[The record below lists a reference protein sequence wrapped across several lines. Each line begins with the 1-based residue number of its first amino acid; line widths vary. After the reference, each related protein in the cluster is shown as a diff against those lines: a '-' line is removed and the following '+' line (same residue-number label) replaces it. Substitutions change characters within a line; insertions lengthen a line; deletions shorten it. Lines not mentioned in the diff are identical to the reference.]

1 MAHRTILTERQRN
14 ALFSLPTDKPSLL
27 EHYTLAD
34 DDLEYIRE
42 RRRPENKLGF
52 ALQLCALRYPGR
64 TLAPGELIP
73 DEILAFI
80 GAQIG
85 ISEDALATYAKRRQ
99 TRHQHMDALRAL
111 YSFKSFSG
119 RSAHELRAWL
129 FDKAIDARSSKSLV
143 REFVAECRRMQ
154 IILPAIS
161 TIERLC
167 ADALVHAERQ
177 IDATITNRLD
187 SVARERLD
195 TLLAEMVKDQ
205 LSRFVWLRQF
215 EIGNNSADA
224 NRLLDRLEFLQT
236 MSISRDIL
244 EGVPAYRISR
254 LRRYGERYFIDDLRD
269 MVSER
274 RYAIMAVCIVEW
286 QMAIADCVVET
297 HDRIV
302 GKTWREAKRICDI
315 KIADA
320 KIAVH
325 STLRSFKDIGTTLIE
340 AHNDEQPLEKA
351 IAWTELEQLVATA
364 TKLTNTMA
372 ADPLAHVSN
381 GYNRFRRYAP
391 RMLHALDIQA
401 TPVCQGLLAA
411 IDVIRSEQKS
421 DSLPTNF
428 LRRTSKWQRHIKTG
442 DHRIW
447 EVAVMFHIREA
458 FRSGDIWLAHS
469 RQFCD
474 LKQTLVPAVSVAAT
488 LRLAVPYA
496 PDEWIASRRQLMQD
510 NLHHLAKAVRS
521 GSLPHGTIKD
531 GKLIIERLQAI
542 TPEGADDYVLD
553 LYHRLP
559 EIRITDILLEVDADL
574 GFTEAFTHLRTGAPC
589 KDKIGLLNVLLSEG
603 INLGLSKM
611 AEASNTHNFWQL
623 SRLSRWHI
631 ESEAI
636 NRALAI
642 VIDGQHNLP
651 MSEMWGVGETASSDG
666 QFFPT
671 TRQGEAMNLINAK
684 YGNTPGLKA
693 YTHVSDQFAP
703 FTTQNIPATVNE
715 APYILDGLLM
725 NETGKQIKE
734 QYADTG
740 GFTDHVFAMTALLGF
755 RFVPRIRDLPSKRL
769 YLFDPSRTPKELKD
783 LVGGKIRE
791 KLIRDNWPDILR
803 LAATAASGTIPPS
816 QLLRKLA
823 SYPRQ
828 HELAVALREIGRVER
843 TLFMMQW
850 LLDTNLQRRAQI
862 GLNKGEAHH
871 ALKNALRIGRQGE
884 IRDRT
889 SESQHYRL
897 AGLNLLA
904 AIIIYWNTKHLG
916 QVVTQ
921 RQKLRLATPD
931 ELLSHV
937 SPLGWAHIL
946 LTGEYRWPKN
956 A

>member
-1 MAHRTILTERQRN
+1 MAHRTILTERHRN
-14 ALFSLPTDKPSLL
+14 VLFALPTDEPSLL
-27 EHYTLAD
+27 KHYTLAD

-52 ALQLCALRYPGR
+52 ALQLCALRFPGR
-64 TLAPGELIP
+64 TLAPGELISE
-73 DEILAFI
+73 EILAFI

-99 TRHQHMDALRAL
+99 TRHQHMDALRAI
-111 YSFKSFSG
+111 YGFKSFSG
-119 RSAHELRAWL
+119 RGARELKTWLIDRAV
-129 FDKAIDARSSKSLV
+129 DARSSEGLV
-143 REFVAECRRMQ
+143 RNFVEECRRTQ

-167 ADALVHAERQ
+167 ANALVHAERQ
-177 IDATITNRLD
+177 IDTTITDRLD
-187 SVARERLD
+187 SAARERLD
-195 TLLAEMVKDQ
+195 TLLAEMVKGQ

-215 EIGNNSADA
+215 QISNNSADA
-224 NRLLDRLEFLQT
+224 NRLLDRLEFLQKVN
-236 MSISRDIL
+236 ISRAIL
-244 EGVPAYRISR
+244 EGIPAHRISR
-254 LRRYGERYFIDDLRD
+254 LRRHGERYFIDDLRD
-269 MVSER
+269 MISER
-274 RYAIMAVCIVEW
+274 RYAIMVVCIVEW
-286 QMAIADCVVET
+286 QTAIADCIVET

-302 GKTWREAKRICDI
+302 GKTWRDAKRICEA
-315 KIADA
+315 KIADE
-320 KIAVH
+320 KTVTH

-351 IAWTELEQLVATA
+351 IAWAELEQLVATV
-364 TKLTNTMA
+364 TKLTDTMA

-391 RMLHALDIQA
+391 RMLRALDIQA
-401 TPVCQGLLAA
+401 AQACKSLLTA
-411 IDVIRSEQKS
+411 IDLIRSDQQPAL
-421 DSLPTNF
+421 LPTNF
-428 LRRTSKWQRHIKTG
+428 LRRASKWYRHIKTG

-469 RQFCD
+469 RQFSD
-474 LKQTLVPAVSVAAT
+474 LKETLVPAAAVPAT
-488 LRLAVPYA
+488 LRLAVPYT
-496 PDEWIASRRQLMQD
+496 PDEWIASRRKLMQE
-510 NLHHLAKAVRS
+510 NLHSLAKAVRS
-521 GSLPHGTIKD
+521 GSLPHGSVKD
-531 GKLIIERLQAI
+531 GKLIVERLQASV
-542 TPEGADDYVLD
+542 PEGADDLVLD
-553 LYHRLP
+553 LYQRLP
-559 EIRITDILLEVDADL
+559 EVRITDILLEVDVDL
-574 GFTEAFTHLRTGAPC
+574 SFTEAFTHLRTGAPC

-651 MSEMWGVGETASSDG
+651 MADIWGLGETASSDG

-703 FTTQNIPATVNE
+703 FATQTIPATVNE

-769 YLFDPSRTPKELKD
+769 YLFDTAKTPKELQG
-783 LVGGKIRE
+783 LIGGKIRE

-803 LAATAASGTIPPS
+803 LAATAASGTVPPS

-828 HELAVALREIGRVER
+828 HELAVTLREIGRVER

-850 LLDTNLQRRAQI
+850 LLDTNMQRRAQI

-871 ALKNALRIGRQGE
+871 ALKNALRIGRQSE

-889 SESQHYRL
+889 TESQHYRL

-916 QVVTQ
+916 IAVTK
-921 RQKLRLATPD
+921 RQKSGHPIPD
-931 ELLSHV
+931 ELLCHV

>member
-1 MAHRTILTERQRN
+1 MVHRTILTERQRN
-14 ALFSLPTDKPSLL
+14 ALFTLPSDEPSLL
-27 EHYTLAD
+27 KHYTLAD
-34 DDLEYIRE
+34 DDLEHISQ
-42 RRRPENKLGF
+42 RRRSENKLGF

-64 TLAPGELIP
+64 ALAPGELIP
-73 DEILAFI
+73 QEILAFI

-85 ISEDALATYAKRRQ
+85 ISEDALAIYAKRRQ
-99 TRHQHMDALRAL
+99 TRHQHMDALRSI
-111 YSFKSFSG
+111 YGYKSFSS
-119 RSAHELRAWL
+119 RCARELKAWL
-129 FDKAIDARSSKSLV
+129 FDQAVDTRSNEGLV
-143 REFVAECRRMQ
+143 KQFFEECRRTQ

-167 ADALVHAERQ
+167 ADALVHAERK
-177 IDATITNRLD
+177 IDVTITDRLD
-187 SVARERLD
+187 STTRERLD
-195 TLLAEMVKDQ
+195 LLLAEMVKDQ

-215 EIGNNSADA
+215 ESGNNSADA
-224 NRLLDRLEFLQT
+224 NRLLDRLEFLQK
-236 MSISRDIL
+236 MNISHDIL
-244 EGVPAYRISR
+244 EGIPVHRISR
-254 LRRYGERYFIDDLRD
+254 LRRHGERYFIDDLRD
-269 MVSER
+269 MVCER
-274 RYAIMAVCIVEW
+274 QYAIMAVCIVEW
-286 QMAIADCVVET
+286 QTAIADCVVET

-302 GKTWREAKRICDI
+302 GKTWRDAKRICDT
-315 KIADA
+315 KISDA
-320 KIAVH
+320 KTAVH
-325 STLRSFKDIGTTLIE
+325 STLRSFKDVGTTLIE
-340 AHNDEQPLEKA
+340 ARNDEQPLEKA
-351 IAWTELEQLVATA
+351 IAWAELEQLVATA
-364 TKLTNTMA
+364 TTLTDTMA
-372 ADPLAHVSN
+372 ADPLTHVSN
-381 GYNRFRRYAP
+381 GHNRFRRYAP
-391 RMLHALDIQA
+391 RMLRALDIQA
-401 TPVCQGLLAA
+401 APVCQGLLAA
-411 IDVIRSEQKS
+411 IDTVRDEQKS
-421 DSLPTNF
+421 KSLPTNF
-428 LRRTSKWQRHIKTG
+428 LRRASKWLRHIKTN

-458 FRSGDIWLAHS
+458 FRSGDIWLTHS
-469 RQFCD
+469 RQFSD
-474 LKQTLVPAVSVAAT
+474 LKQTLVPTTLVSAT
-488 LRLAVPYA
+488 LRLAVPYT
-496 PDEWIASRRQLMQD
+496 PDEWITSRRQLMQD
-510 NLHHLAKAVRS
+510 NLHSLAKSVRF
-521 GSLPHGTIKD
+521 GSLPHGAVKD
-531 GKLIIERLQAI
+531 GKLIVERLQAI
-542 TPEGADDYVLD
+542 TSVGADDLVLD
-553 LYHRLP
+553 LYQRLP
-559 EIRITDILLEVDADL
+559 EIRVTDILLEVDADL

-636 NRALAI
+636 NRALAV
-642 VIDGQHNLP
+642 VIDGQRNLP
-651 MSEMWGVGETASSDG
+651 MAEMWGVGETASSDG

-693 YTHVSDQFAP
+693 YTHVSDQFSP
-703 FTTQNIPATVNE
+703 FATQTFPATVNE

-725 NETGKQIKE
+725 SETGKQIKE

-769 YLFDPSRTPKELKD
+769 YLFDPSKTPRELKG

-803 LAATAASGTIPPS
+803 LAATAASGAIPPS

-916 QVVTQ
+916 VAVSN
-921 RQKLRLATPD
+921 RQKSGQEAPD
-931 ELLSHV
+931 ELLCHV